1 MQIAPTETFTLVAS
15 FQMVGHALRGV
26 LIAERF
32 SQGISRT
39 GVILTETYG
48 RRTDNW
54 KSDMLSNIFTDNW
67 SLSRSLVIT
76 PSMMIVTIMTIVIH

>member
-39 GVILTETYG
+39 GVLLTEMYTVEEPTTG
-48 RRTDNW
+48 
-54 KSDMLSNIFTDNW
+54 K
-67 SLSRSLVIT
+67 
-76 PSMMIVTIMTIVIH
+76 VTC